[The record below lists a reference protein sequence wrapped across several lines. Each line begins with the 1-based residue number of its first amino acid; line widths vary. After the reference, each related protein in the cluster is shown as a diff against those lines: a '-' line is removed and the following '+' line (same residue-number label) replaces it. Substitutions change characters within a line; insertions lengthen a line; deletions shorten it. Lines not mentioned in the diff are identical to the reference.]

1 MIKDKEYPATHSM
14 STAWYCVDE
23 DGNVGIF
30 DIDDNGPIPDGGYEQ
45 NCVEDVFWE
54 DFSYDGVQYKNLHLN
69 PEQIPQMLEPM
80 DIEDI
85 WEREKDLEDWMNIS
99 WMEVIVQID
108 MTKFEIFKKAF
119 DMEGEENHIRPLVCL
134 SVDQGLFFVDFSF
147 NKKGVELLEQNNV
160 IIAKYK
166 APHYD
171 YTDEEDLEL
180 RKKIHQENQK
190 FPLYIYRQNY
200 WPFHDPAIRETTPA
214 NPIKLEQLPDNIRNK
229 VQRLP
234 VKFKDRDKIQ
244 LAEYVP
250 VSAVNSVEYVYE
262 GKIWNE
268 LAKDETEKIYYHV
281 DSHSTMDENTMRG
294 LIDKG
299 IAEEYDWHKHR
310 HLKENND

>member
-54 DFSYDGVQYKNLHLN
+54 DFSYDGVLYKNLHLN

-200 WPFHDPAIRETTPA
+200 WPFH
-214 NPIKLEQLPDNIRNK
+214 IKCLFENF
-229 VQRLP
+229 
-234 VKFKDRDKIQ
+234 KFGHIN
-244 LAEYVP
+244 L
-250 VSAVNSVEYVYE
+250 
-262 GKIWNE
+262 
-268 LAKDETEKIYYHV
+268 
-281 DSHSTMDENTMRG
+281 
-294 LIDKG
+294 
-299 IAEEYDWHKHR
+299 
-310 HLKENND
+310 NDDFHP